1 MRGMMLGFVILP
13 FLAGVAVAGERLN
26 DAQMDRI
33 SAGTASGFD
42 PTGLAFTDWQPSITA
57 GDAKTESACAGC
69 TSQTSGTVFMPSS
82 TQTLFSNL
90 ENFLLQQP
98 NYPR

>member
-1 MRGMMLGFVILP
+1 MLGLAILA
-13 FLAGVAVAGERLN
+13 FLAGAAVAGERLN

-33 SAGTASGFD
+33 SAGGAVGFD
-42 PTGLAFTDWQPSITA
+42 LIGLAFTDWQPPITA
-57 GDAKTESACAGC
+57 GETESTCAGC

-90 ENFLLQQP
+90 ENFLLQQQ
-98 NYPR
+98 NYPK